1 MYLKNSYDIEFDELW
16 MHLRSKYPQKLFDL
30 EGIGKQTDL
39 SEFSK
44 KFFSTKTTT
53 ADISVDSNANV
64 CDMSVIAYENELI
77 KPLLRLNSYYMMWK
91 YVRQLFGTQEANKAV
106 EMQLVSDI
114 YINDF
119 HGYAT
124 GKAYCFNYST
134 YDVMINGLPFVD
146 KIDSKPPKHFLAF
159 KSQLEQFVTY
169 AANSTLGATGLA
181 DLLIVSSYYVKNMLN
196 TLSDAHFRFKD
207 ENDVWEYVKQNLV
220 SFVYTINQPMR
231 GNQSPFSNI
240 SIYDSYFLEQMC
252 NDYIFPNGT
261 KPEIKIVQRLQEIFI
276 DIMNEELTR
285 TPVTF
290 PVTTACFAIDENR
303 NILDKEFLQYIAD
316 KNRKFGFINIYAGSS
331 STLSSCCRLRSD
343 TSKINEYFNSFGS
356 GSSKI
361 GSLSVCTI
369 NLPRLALKA
378 EKNTEKFYE
387 QLHEILSTVF
397 KINHARRHVIK
408 KRIENGNLP
417 LYSMGF
423 MSIDRQY
430 STIGVTGIYE
440 MCLYMGY
447 DILTPEGTNFVVD
460 VLNYINEFN
469 DQISAKYKYPTNM
482 EQIPAENT
490 GIKLAEK
497 DKLLGYQN
505 EFNIYSN
512 QFIPL
517 IVNTDLLNRIKLQG
531 CFDKH
536 MSGGSILH
544 CNIEQE
550 IKDTQKLVD
559 LIENVVKTGTI
570 YFAINYNIQ
579 RCENKH
585 ITVGNKNSC
594 PVCGAPI
601 IDNFTRVVG
610 FLTNSKNW
618 SQTRREQDY
627 PNRQWYKG
635 I

>member
-1 MYLKNSYDIEFDELW
+1 MYLRHTYEIEFDELW
-16 MHLRSKYPQKLFDL
+16 MHLKSKYPQRLFDL
-30 EGIGKQTDL
+30 EGIGKQTDM

-44 KFFSTKTTT
+44 KFFSTTTTT

-64 CDMSVIAYENELI
+64 CDMSVIAYENELL
-77 KPLLRLNSYYMMWK
+77 KPNLRFNSYYMMWK
-91 YVRQLFGTQEANKAV
+91 YVRQLFGTAEANKAI

-134 YDVMINGLPFVD
+134 YDVLINGLPFVD

-159 KSQLEQFVTY
+159 KSQLDQFVTY

-181 DLLIVSSYYVKNMLN
+181 DLLIVSSYYVNNMLS
-196 TLSDAHFRFKD
+196 TLSDSHFSFKSKD
-207 ENDVWEYVKQNLV
+207 DVWEYVKQNLV
-220 SFVYTINQPMR
+220 SFIYTINQPMR

-240 SIYDSYFLEQMC
+240 SVYDNYFLSQLC
-252 NDYIFPNGT
+252 NDYVFPDGS
-261 KPEIKIVQRLQEIFI
+261 KPNVIIIEKLQQIFI
-276 DIMNEELTR
+276 EIMNEELRR
-285 TPVTF
+285 TPITF
-290 PVTTACFAIDENR
+290 PVTTACFAVDEER
-303 NILDKEFLQYIAD
+303 NILDKTFLKYIAEQ
-316 KNRKFGFINIYAGSS
+316 NQEFGFINIYAGSS

-343 TSKINEYFNSFGS
+343 TLKISEYFNSFGS
-356 GSSKI
+356 GSTKI
-361 GSLSVCTI
+361 GSLSVCTV
-369 NLPRLALKA
+369 NMPRIAIKA
-378 EKNTEKFYE
+378 EKNKEKFF
-387 QLHEILSTVF
+387 EILQDTLQIVF

-423 MSIDRQY
+423 MSINRQY

-440 MCLYMGY
+440 MCLFMGY
-447 DILTPEGTNFVVD
+447 DILTDSGTNFVIE
-460 VLNYINEFN
+460 VLNYINNYNE
-469 DQISAKYKYPTNM
+469 QITSKHKYPTNM

-497 DKLLGYQN
+497 DKLLGFQN
-505 EFNIYSN
+505 EFDIYSN

-517 IVNTDLLNRIKLQG
+517 IVNTNMLNRIKLQG
-531 CFDKH
+531 IFDKH

-544 CNIEQE
+544 VNVEEKIE
-550 IKDTQKLVD
+550 DTQQLID
-559 LIENVVKTGTI
+559 LIEGIVKTGTI

-579 RCENKH
+579 RCENGH
-585 ITVGNKNSC
+585 MSVGREEFCS
-594 PVCGAPI
+594 VCGEKI
-601 IDNFTRVVG
+601 VDNFTRVVG

-618 SQTRREQDY
+618 SKTRREKDY
-627 PNRQWYKG
+627 PNRQWY
-635 I
+635 